1 MEHIINLEE
10 LLKQA
15 DDKTKIIRKKA
26 EENSVTIGRVIE
38 GFGFAME
45 SYIKMTQSC
54 YGRLPN
60 DDEIRGILAM
70 ANGVLK
76 LIGVNEIFDLDAHD
90 LIMSSIAMWSHAL
103 AKCGVD
109 PENME
114 GAI

>member
-1 MEHIINLEE
+1 MEHKINLEE
-10 LLKQA
+10 LLRQA
-15 DDKTKIIRKKA
+15 DDETKIIRKKA

-45 SYIKMTQSC
+45 SYIKATQSC

-76 LIGVNEIFDLDAHD
+76 LIGVNEILDLDAHD
-90 LIMSSIAMWSHAL
+90 LIMSSIAMWRQAL
-103 AKCGVD
+103 AKCGFD